1 MRLSVVVPCYKSAPT
16 IATLLSRIEA
26 ALNELVSADARV
38 HDYEVIVVVDGS
50 PDDTVTIA
58 RTFEASMPAL
68 VVLELQRNFG
78 QHNALIAG
86 IRRASG
92 DIIVT
97 MDDDLQHHPEDMGLV
112 IDPVLNGDAD
122 LVYAVALV
130 EEHGWMRSFAS
141 RTVKRALGLSG
152 VPNASNV
159 GSFRA
164 FRTELREGFSSVT
177 DPFVILDVLL
187 SWTTSRVQTVK
198 VSMSQREVGRS
209 SYSFPKLVLHTFNMV
224 TGYGVAPLRAAMLLG
239 FLAGALGFVL
249 LVVVLVQYWVGNTTV
264 QGFTTISAL
273 VSLFAGVQL
282 ITIGIIGE
290 YLGRLHFRTMNK
302 PMYVIRPTGAAPSE

>member
-1 MRLSVVVPCYKSAPT
+1 
-16 IATLLSRIEA
+16 
-26 ALNELVSADARV
+26 
-38 HDYEVIVVVDGS
+38 
-50 PDDTVTIA
+50 
-58 RTFEASMPAL
+58 
-68 VVLELQRNFG
+68 
-78 QHNALIAG
+78 
-86 IRRASG
+86 
-92 DIIVT
+92 
-97 MDDDLQHHPEDMGLV
+97 MGLV